1 MPTTF
6 HPVRARAGISLMFFT
21 NGFLVANLLPRY
33 PEVKQA
39 FDLSNTEFG
48 VVVAMMALGSMVA
61 SWLPAPLIRRFG
73 AGPVAFFGT
82 VGIAAAVTT
91 IGFAPHVFLVA
102 AAMAVSGFSDAVTDT
117 AQNVH
122 GLLVEDSYGKSI
134 INSLHALWS
143 LGALAGGAS
152 GSLAATQR
160 VPLGWHLLAACV
172 VGVVLAGI
180 AMLMARLPDHV
191 VRRAAESTE
200 RPESTRLTRA
210 MWLLLLPLG
219 LLTHVGVLPRG
230 AAMDWGALYLV
241 QVIDTPFGVAGLAF
255 VAMIAAQTVGR
266 LLGDPATDRWGSVA
280 VMRTGGVLIA
290 LGGVLIV
297 GFPVLPVVLTGFALI
312 GFGCAT
318 VVPAAYA
325 AAGRLPG
332 LPEGAGVAI
341 ASWLLRMGF
350 LAAPP
355 LVGFIADQTSL
366 RVGLGILVVSGVA
379 VFALAHRVRPVA
391 ATPAPATAS

>member
-1 MPTTF
+1 
-6 HPVRARAGISLMFFT
+6 MFFT

-219 LLTHVGVLPRG
+219 LVEKLQAAPVVELPHNAVPGEFAAVSEGGAGAVLP
-230 AAMDWGALYLV
+230 
-241 QVIDTPFGVAGLAF
+241 
-255 VAMIAAQTVGR
+255 
-266 LLGDPATDRWGSVA
+266 
-280 VMRTGGVLIA
+280 
-290 LGGVLIV
+290 
-297 GFPVLPVVLTGFALI
+297 
-312 GFGCAT
+312 
-318 VVPAAYA
+318 
-325 AAGRLPG
+325 
-332 LPEGAGVAI
+332 
-341 ASWLLRMGF
+341 
-350 LAAPP
+350 
-355 LVGFIADQTSL
+355 
-366 RVGLGILVVSGVA
+366 
-379 VFALAHRVRPVA
+379 
-391 ATPAPATAS
+391 

>member
-1 MPTTF
+1 
-6 HPVRARAGISLMFFT
+6 
-21 NGFLVANLLPRY
+21 
-33 PEVKQA
+33 
-39 FDLSNTEFG
+39 
-48 VVVAMMALGSMVA
+48 
-61 SWLPAPLIRRFG
+61 
-73 AGPVAFFGT
+73 
-82 VGIAAAVTT
+82 
-91 IGFAPHVFLVA
+91 
-102 AAMAVSGFSDAVTDT
+102 
-117 AQNVH
+117 
-122 GLLVEDSYGKSI
+122 
-134 INSLHALWS
+134 
-143 LGALAGGAS
+143 
-152 GSLAATQR
+152 
-160 VPLGWHLLAACV
+160 
-172 VGVVLAGI
+172 
-180 AMLMARLPDHV
+180 MLMARLPDHV

-219 LLTHVGVLPRG
+219 LLTIVGILPEE
-230 AAMDWGALYLV
+230 AAMNWGALYLV